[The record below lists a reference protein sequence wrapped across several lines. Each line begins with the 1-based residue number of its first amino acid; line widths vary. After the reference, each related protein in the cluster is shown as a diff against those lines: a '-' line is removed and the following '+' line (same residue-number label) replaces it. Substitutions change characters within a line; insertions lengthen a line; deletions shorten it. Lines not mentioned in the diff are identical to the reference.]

1 MKFFTFFLFTVY
13 VLVPHIVLAEDDHL
27 TLSIPNI
34 PPAFTAD
41 YVVKVGGLNVG
52 TLKVKLTQEDEHHW
66 TYYSISD
73 AVGLAAMFMGG
84 EPVTDTSKLALRNDV
99 IRPTFYERIRKTKK
113 EDKSER
119 VFYQW
124 DQLSANSEYKDRK
137 NTITLHDQVTDK
149 FTLQLLLMANIQK
162 IPNKMNLPIIS
173 KAKLRDYLIV
183 NNGSEKIQTAY
194 GERQTIIVERIKDD
208 SSYKIWADAS
218 AHGLPLQIERIK
230 EGDTEYIV
238 QLVETSLIDESEK
251 TARVAKNP
259 QSSYFQSR

>member
-1 MKFFTFFLFTVY
+1 M
-13 VLVPHIVLAEDDHL
+13 
-27 TLSIPNI
+27 
-34 PPAFTAD
+34 PPAFTAE
-41 YVVKVGGLNVG
+41 YIVKIGGLNVG
-52 TLKVKLTQEDEHHW
+52 TLKVKLTQDDEHHW

-84 EPVTDTSKLALRNDV
+84 EPVTDTSKLSLEDGI

-137 NTITLHDQVTDK
+137 KTITLHDQVTDK
-149 FTLQLLLMANIQK
+149 FTLQLLMMANIEK
-162 IPNKMNLPIIS
+162 IPSKMNLPIIS

-183 NNGSEKIQTAY
+183 NNGSEKINTAY
-194 GERQTIIVERIKDD
+194 GERDTVIVERIKDD
-208 SSYKIWADAS
+208 SSYKIWADVS

-238 QLVETSLIDESEK
+238 ELVETSLIDDSEK
-251 TARVAKNP
+251 TAKVATNP